1 MVYPLS
7 CIIKEI
13 QTLEKMFKNAC
24 KNEIKDKDSSQVIQ
38 CTFSSV
44 NLKTIG
50 IVASLS
56 TIW

>member
-44 NLKTIG
+44 K
-50 IVASLS
+50 
-56 TIW
+56 